1 MTKSKTSFLVPALV
15 GGLIAGCFAV
25 AAWSDEKAPIATEIS
40 GSHAGHVAAAA
51 VAPSGQ
57 SGEVE
62 WDAKYAKDLE
72 ASLHHL
78 HEIWNTGDIESLKKF
93 IIGDDVTPTFE
104 LDPGTH
110 KAIKLESKADFDRFI
125 SKVQTVQDDRNVV
138 TELDMPKMHCRATA
152 TWGFCT
158 EECTVKYKKKSGE
171 LVGVDK
177 LLSTQVAVNTKDG
190 WRWIQWHMSDARPPE
205 SVALH

>member
-93 IIGDDVTPTFE
+93 IIGDDVNSNLRTRP
-104 LDPGTH
+104 
-110 KAIKLESKADFDRFI
+110 R
-125 SKVQTVQDDRNVV
+125 
-138 TELDMPKMHCRATA
+138 
-152 TWGFCT
+152 
-158 EECTVKYKKKSGE
+158 
-171 LVGVDK
+171 
-177 LLSTQVAVNTKDG
+177 
-190 WRWIQWHMSDARPPE
+190 DA
-205 SVALH
+205 

>member
-1 MTKSKTSFLVPALV
+1 MTKSKTSFVVPALF

-25 AAWSDEKAPIATEIS
+25 AAWSDEKA
-40 GSHAGHVAAAA
+40 GSHASHGAFTA

-57 SGEVE
+57 SGDVQ
-62 WDAKYAKDLE
+62 WDTKSSQDLE

-78 HEIWNTGDIESLKKF
+78 HQIWNTGDFDALKKY

-110 KAIKLESKADFDRFI
+110 KAIKLQSKADLDRFMT
-125 SKVQTVQDDRNVV
+125 KVQTVQNESNVV
-138 TELDMPKMHCRATA
+138 TELDVPKVHCRATA
-152 TWGFCT
+152 TWGYCT

-171 LVGVDK
+171 LVHVDE
-177 LLSTQVAVNTKDG
+177 LLSTQIAVNTKDG
-190 WRWIQWHMSDARPPE
+190 WRWIQWHMSAARPTD
-205 SVALH
+205 VALR